1 MRPGRVRLWVNWV
14 LALLT
19 VPAAVVVLIFA
30 LGAVMST
37 AACSD
42 EQCPTLGPG
51 GIGFGVLFYGAR
63 SWPWW
68 PSSSP
73 LSPRGADGASLSRC
87 LHWPAGGRR
96 RRARRHL
103 PPVAHY
109 RWRQSAGA
117 GRRGPPRRPGAAPL
131 RGAARGATGQFAAV
145 PPRRAPR
152 QHELR
157 RVPGGGGGDAASTS
171 PAIR

>member
-51 GIGFGVLFYGAR
+51 GIGFGVLFYGAPVVALVAIVV
-63 SWPWW
+63 SFVT
-68 PSSSP
+68 
-73 LSPRGADGASLSRC
+73 A
-87 LHWPAGGRR
+87 RR
-96 RRARRHL
+96 RWGIVVPVSALALLAADVVVLAVTFRR
-103 PPVAHY
+103 
-109 RWRQSAGA
+109 
-117 GRRGPPRRPGAAPL
+117 
-131 RGAARGATGQFAAV
+131 
-145 PPRRAPR
+145 
-152 QHELR
+152 
-157 RVPGGGGGDAASTS
+157 
-171 PAIR
+171 